1 MEETEPSNRR
11 NFTGGTAMVGILY
24 FVTKEESIKQSE
36 EPESNKAENDKGTSD
51 PCMCV
56 VSGIVSDCKERAAA
70 LRVTSV
76 MARYWSTQLQ
86 SRAEASELRTIFPAP
101 WRNWKYR
108 PLQRMQRILA
118 HPEPSSSCCN
128 PPTYDYP
135 RRTCKGYSSYDD
147 HVQLG

>member
-1 MEETEPSNRR
+1 MEDTEPSNRR
-11 NFTGGTAMVGILY
+11 NFTGGTAIVGILY

-51 PCMCV
+51 PYTCV
-56 VSGIVSDCKERAAA
+56 VSGIVSDRKERAAA

-101 WRNWKYR
+101 
-108 PLQRMQRILA
+108 
-118 HPEPSSSCCN
+118 
-128 PPTYDYP
+128 
-135 RRTCKGYSSYDD
+135 
-147 HVQLG
+147 